1 MFPQLSNIDSRI
13 WNSIQDKT
21 GKNLRASQTMPW
33 VRVTSTMGNWLSME
47 SCAEKGESFAQKYGN
62 TKRSGRL
69 GITNDADG
77 NKDIYGKE
85 STDRALRPSPVINSI
100 SVTQGTEGL
109 SKKHHLQLYAI
120 H

>member
-1 MFPQLSNIDSRI
+1 
-13 WNSIQDKT
+13 
-21 GKNLRASQTMPW
+21 
-33 VRVTSTMGNWLSME
+33 ME

-109 SKKHHLQLYAI
+109 SKKTSFTIICYSLGQADVVMKYFLEP
-120 H
+120 

>member
-47 SCAEKGESFAQKYGN
+47 SCAEKENHLHKN
-62 TKRSGRL
+62 T
-69 GITNDADG
+69 
-77 NKDIYGKE
+77 
-85 STDRALRPSPVINSI
+85 VILNE
-100 SVTQGTEGL
+100 VVGWV
-109 SKKHHLQLYAI
+109 
-120 H
+120 